1 MSIWNWI
8 MNYRFQAY
16 ANKDPQRQKMVQL
29 ATFEALDLMETNPDQ
44 SLALLNEAQGIARQL
59 QEEWWVLFCEHWK
72 LQILMHR
79 KKDYATAQKLAVQA
93 AVEVL
98 KPQYASFPQ
107 KSCLYED
114 LINVYL
120 GIDPEGYAAE
130 IESALAYMKE
140 TVTPEKECWQCL
152 HSLYAEFP
160 AVRERWDVAAEP
172 TLRFLAESQEEEHH
186 LMYAYSSMCE
196 LLLEQQNLSKIGEFA
211 ELGLKLAESNDKDY
225 MVVEFLAWQGL
236 SAYQAGQHPLA
247 QKKISAAEQASQTLA
262 SVPTRATYK
271 AICAYYQATGQFD
284 KALQTRHQQW
294 DKINGRGQLMG
305 EFVCLREICTLLKQL
320 GQPFEAEFELAEQTA
335 HQMKKPQRFLAQL
348 ATLKDK
354 DEG

>member
-1 MSIWNWI
+1 
-8 MNYRFQAY
+8 MNYRYQAY
-16 ANKDPQRQKMVQL
+16 INQDAQRQKMVQI
-29 ATFEALDLMETNPDQ
+29 ATFEALDLMESNPDQ
-44 SLALLNEAQGIARQL
+44 GLALLLEAQDIARQL
-59 QEEWWVLFCEHWK
+59 QEEWWVMFCEHWK

-79 KKDYATAQKLAVQA
+79 KKDYAAAQKLAVQA
-93 AVEVL
+93 AVEVR

-130 IESALAYMKE
+130 IENALAYMKE

-160 AVRERWDVAAEP
+160 AIRERWDEAAEP
-172 TLRFLAESQEEEHH
+172 TLRFLAESQAEEHH

-196 LLLEQQNLSKIGEFA
+196 LMLEQKNLAKIGEFA
-211 ELGLKLAESNDKDY
+211 ELGMKLAESNDKDY
-225 MVVEFLAWQGL
+225 MLAEFLAWQGL
-236 SAYQAGQHPLA
+236 AAYQAGQLDLA
-247 QKKISAAEQASQTLA
+247 RQKIGAAEYAAQALA

-271 AICAYYQATGQFD
+271 ALCAYYQASGQLD
-284 KALQTRHQQW
+284 KALQTRHHQW

-320 GQPFEAEFELAEQTA
+320 GQPFEAEFDLAEQTA
-335 HQMKKPQRFLAQL
+335 HQMKKPDRFLAQL
-348 ATLKDK
+348 ATLKD
-354 DEG
+354 EG